1 MADYIFTVASNE
13 FKTKNNEEVSQVFQ
27 DLGFEESYVTS
38 GGYVF
43 VGSYGEG
50 SLNDDMIVV
59 KEKATGKVIG
69 AYDTYNGMFSSLQEF
84 LDNLPTIED
93 EDFDEMSVEDWEK
106 NRLKEEDYS
115 EIPLVDYLQDMLED
129 KEVFV
134 LKEVGNEKLRYVGG
148 CATII
153 GKNFTEFVNLDYEI
167 EKIVEAK
174 GLEV

>member
-13 FKTKNNEEVSQVFQ
+13 FKTKNNMEVSQVFQ

-50 SLNDDMIVV
+50 SYNDDMVVV

-84 LDNLPTIED
+84 LDNLPNIKD
-93 EDFDEMSVEDWEK
+93 EDFNKMSVEDLEK
-106 NRLKEEDYS
+106 NKLKEEDYS

-153 GKNFTEFVNLDYEI
+153 GKDFTEFVNLDYEI
-167 EKIVEAK
+167 EKILEAK
-174 GLEV
+174 GLTL

>member
-1 MADYIFTVASNE
+1 MANYEFTVVSNE
-13 FKTKNNEEVSQVFQ
+13 FKTKNNEEVSRVFQ

-50 SLNDDMIVV
+50 SYNDDMVVV

-69 AYDTYNGMFSSLQEF
+69 AYDTYNGEYSTLQEF
-84 LDNLPTIED
+84 LDSKE
-93 EDFDEMSVEDWEK
+93 
-106 NRLKEEDYS
+106 LKGDYEEV
-115 EIPLVDYLQDMLED
+115 PLVDYLQDMLED

-134 LKEVGNEKLRYVGG
+134 LKEVGNEKLRYVCG

-153 GKNFTEFVNLDYEI
+153 GKDFTEFVNLDYEI
-167 EKIVEAK
+167 EKILEAK
-174 GLEV
+174 GLEG